1 MFILSIKV
9 LLFEYIFK
17 TIKKVDDQRIQEDM
31 ELLYRIKAVENKFD
45 SIDFNN

>member
-1 MFILSIKV
+1 ME
-9 LLFEYIFK
+9 LFEDIFK